1 MSQKLGPLVLV
12 STKNKKEKKIEW
24 LSKLRDA
31 VLSLKLILVTLDSED
46 DAYVIFETLNTRGKD
61 LALSDLLKN
70 LFARHLKASG
80 SVDHAKIKWDEVLK
94 TLGGATVDLPADQF
108 ITHSWASRFDAV
120 TVKQAFPKFKVSITK
135 DTATSHLDDFLADAR
150 HYRSVLD
157 PTYPWVKE
165 ERDIA
170 KSFVAL
176 QMFKVVQPA
185 PALLSLVRAYRNKK
199 IKLGKLAEA
208 LKAIEKF
215 HFQFTSVT
223 SSRSSG
229 GISGM
234 YSSFG
239 RKLFSATDSN
249 NAAIE
254 IKSLIQKLSERRP
267 SLPEFQ
273 AGFAE
278 IVQTNIQ
285 SKQKAL
291 VRYIL
296 SEVSLYEKSTHVGDH
311 DDLTIEHL
319 FPQSAMDNFWTPEI
333 VGQIGNLLFIDR
345 ETNKEIDSL
354 PFQAKKKYWLIADT
368 SYRRNLYRQLN
379 LLPN

>member
-1 MSQKLGPLVLV
+1 MLDDKDKGEGLHRLIERKNIDNKSVYVLKTESSFPYFQEVILKRGAPELNVEEAEEERALRKAEEIFRAKIRDHLSVIDKNDLV

-150 HYRSVLD
+150 HYRSVFD

-185 PALLSLVRAYRNKK
+185 PALLSL
-199 IKLGKLAEA
+199 
-208 LKAIEKF
+208 
-215 HFQFTSVT
+215 
-223 SSRSSG
+223 
-229 GISGM
+229 
-234 YSSFG
+234 G
-239 RKLFSATDSN
+239 RVV
-249 NAAIE
+249 I
-254 IKSLIQKLSERRP
+254 
-267 SLPEFQ
+267 
-273 AGFAE
+273 
-278 IVQTNIQ
+278 
-285 SKQKAL
+285 
-291 VRYIL
+291 
-296 SEVSLYEKSTHVGDH
+296 
-311 DDLTIEHL
+311 
-319 FPQSAMDNFWTPEI
+319 
-333 VGQIGNLLFIDR
+333 
-345 ETNKEIDSL
+345 
-354 PFQAKKKYWLIADT
+354 
-368 SYRRNLYRQLN
+368 
-379 LLPN
+379 